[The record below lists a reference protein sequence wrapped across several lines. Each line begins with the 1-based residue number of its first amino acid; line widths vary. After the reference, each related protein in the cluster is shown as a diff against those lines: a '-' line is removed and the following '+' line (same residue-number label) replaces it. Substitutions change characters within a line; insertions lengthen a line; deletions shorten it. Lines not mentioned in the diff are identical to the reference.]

1 MALLLH
7 SSSSPL
13 LQDNIQL
20 IIYSRAYSE
29 TLKKDIATMPP
40 EGVGGNGV
48 VRHAEKCRGEG
59 SRSRGVAVRL
69 GGRLC
74 FESDFSCAPMVAMRS
89 QRTGLVQNA

>member
-29 TLKKDIATMPP
+29 TIKKDIATMPQRI
-40 EGVGGNGV
+40 EKRNGV
-48 VRHAEKCRGEG
+48 LRNAEKCRGEG
-59 SRSRGVAVRL
+59 SRWRGVAERL
-69 GGRLC
+69 GG
-74 FESDFSCAPMVAMRS
+74 
-89 QRTGLVQNA
+89 